1 MPVGLIRFHCGF
13 GSLFCKQLVWVLC
26 HVSSWCSSLDFLRT
40 PGAKQHNGLIAR
52 NDQFSGHRLSVT
64 VMTSSW
70 SDGRRGP
77 LGICFPKGMLK
88 ATKVEE
94 WNEKHRGRAYLFSSE
109 KRTHFMSGETWVL
122 LQQKLFGDAFA
133 MQRKVHK
140 LSQSVEGLILADAW
154 TGYHSFILHGVEWSQ
169 GFVVEDQPGP
179 PTFRTTR
186 RLVKQLSTGR
196 PTASHLQSKDGSVRL
211 FRRSL
216 RSGFVGQKAVPWDVN
231 STQRASGASCA
242 ANGNSGRPNIGSVG
256 VYATCSAMVAFIF
269 CSSKPL

>member
-1 MPVGLIRFHCGF
+1 
-13 GSLFCKQLVWVLC
+13 
-26 HVSSWCSSLDFLRT
+26 VSSWCSSLDFLRT

-52 NDQFSGHRLSVT
+52 NDHFSGHRLSVT

-154 TGYHSFILHGVEWSQ
+154 TGYHSFSTGLNEARDLWSKTNRVRQ
-169 GFVVEDQPGP
+169 PSEQPGGWSSNCQP
-179 PTFRTTR
+179 VDQLHHIFRAKMDQLDCSDVACVPDLLGRKRYHEMSIRPSGQVAHPALQTATLADR
-186 RLVKQLSTGR
+186 TLEAWESMRLVQ
-196 PTASHLQSKDGSVRL
+196 
-211 FRRSL
+211 
-216 RSGFVGQKAVPWDVN
+216 PW
-231 STQRASGASCA
+231 
-242 ANGNSGRPNIGSVG
+242 
-256 VYATCSAMVAFIF
+256 
-269 CSSKPL
+269 